1 MCALGFD
8 IVMLNSESFKSVYY
22 ELYDNRRFKQDKKTL
37 SLITRLKSIMKT
49 KVITNQF
56 KLFYILLDIL
66 LIKQLIK
73 NVIVHLALALFVKK
87 YPTIKQ

>member
-1 MCALGFD
+1 
-8 IVMLNSESFKSVYY
+8 
-22 ELYDNRRFKQDKKTL
+22 
-37 SLITRLKSIMKT
+37 MKT